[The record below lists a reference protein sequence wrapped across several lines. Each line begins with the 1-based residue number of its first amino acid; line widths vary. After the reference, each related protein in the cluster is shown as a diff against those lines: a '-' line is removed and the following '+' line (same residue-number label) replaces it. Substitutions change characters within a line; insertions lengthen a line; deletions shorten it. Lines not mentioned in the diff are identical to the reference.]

1 MNPGPRGTVTLD
13 HVGLLVPDLT
23 RAAEDFA
30 ALGFSLTPRAAH
42 LDGEGNHAGSE
53 QCSIMLRDGYIEL
66 QEITGPPG
74 SHLLSRAQAKHFGLH
89 IIAFGVADARAAARD
104 ITELPLSPVMNWSR
118 PVRRPGVEGEA
129 RFAFFVADYH
139 PADEALL
146 CWTQHRTPELLRD
159 AAVLDHANGAHAI
172 AGFRIY
178 CETAEEATLIA
189 RLVAAGGT
197 AVAGGVR
204 LGAAQIA
211 IGPGYLPRA
220 DWPAAPFCGDL
231 RISVAET
238 GAAATAARALG
249 FAVETRGDAI
259 CLDLVDPYGI
269 RLILETKDPT

>member
-1 MNPGPRGTVTLD
+1 MSGENRRAVTLD

-30 ALGFSLTPRAAH
+30 ALGFTLTARAAH
-42 LDGEGNHAGSE
+42 LDGDGNHAGSE

-89 IIAFGVADARAAARD
+89 IIAFGVADARAAALD
-104 ITELPLSPVMNWSR
+104 ITGLPLSPVMDWSR

-129 RFAFFVADYH
+129 RFSFFVADYD

-159 AAVLDHANGAHAI
+159 GAVLDHANGAQAI

-178 CETAEEATLIA
+178 CEASEEATLAA
-189 RLVAAGGT
+189 RLVAAGGI
-197 AVAGGVR
+197 AVASGVR
-204 LGAAQIA
+204 FGAAEIA
-211 IGPGYLPRA
+211 IGPGSLPRA

-238 GAAATAARALG
+238 DAAATAARGRG
-249 FAVETRGDAI
+249 FAVETRGDAT
-259 CLDLVDPYGI
+259 CLDLLDPYGI
-269 RLILETKDPT
+269 RLILEIKEPA